1 MCIFQIR
8 STTFKLS
15 SCFKEGVDVFSYHV
29 QYNSNHH
36 EIRGVIESIRW
47 WRSRCQLGEN
57 QPPAAMIGELVSKCL
72 HVSKCTYFKVR
83 VSDFEED
90 TSSES
95 EWEWRREPTVRADG
109 ESECE
114 WVREPTVRVSDWVR
128 EPTVRVSE
136 REGEIRRWE
145 WVIEWVSGWV
155 SVPSTPSVWKP
166 EVSE

>member
-8 STTFKLS
+8 SVTFKLS

-90 TSSES
+90 TSSGS

-109 ESECE
+109 ESEWLSERADGESEWE
-114 WVREPTVRVSDWVR
+114 WVREPTVRVS
-128 EPTVRVSE
+128 
-136 REGEIRRWE
+136 
-145 WVIEWVSGWV
+145 EWVSEWV